1 MAKKTG
7 LSRREK
13 LAISKQK
20 KLARRLTTTY
30 NRALKLA
37 ETMRL
42 EGYGLSKR
50 AENALDAEKIQK
62 KLLEYTE
69 GTRKLT
75 EKDVKMYEKFTKR
88 STYTKGYYGKGA
100 TFMIP
105 AETFGAKG
113 IRPSS
118 VVPASSATWVKGKVT
133 KAKNEAKRKEKES
146 ERFDDLLEHIVST
159 IDETQEVKGGDWHTD
174 SDVYKIK
181 DYIDTKRATGE
192 YYSDKTVQNIDQL
205 LHNLR
210 YVDSTDDQRM
220 ETMTSIMLELSPS
233 GKVENTEIGNISTIG
248 TPYEDGDSDL
258 YG

>member
-7 LSRREK
+7 LNRREK

-50 AENALDAEKIQK
+50 AESALDAEKIQK
-62 KLLEYTE
+62 KLIAYTE

-88 STYTKGYYGKGA
+88 STYTKGYYGNGA

-113 IRPSS
+113 ITPSS
-118 VVPASSATWVKGKVT
+118 VVPASRATWIKGKVT
-133 KAKNEAKRKEKES
+133 KARNEAKRNEKDN
-146 ERFDDLLEHIVST
+146 ERFDGLFEHISSSIKESRTKKPGEWVDDNDLS
-159 IDETQEVKGGDWHTD
+159 E
-174 SDVYKIK
+174 IK
-181 DYIDTKRATGE
+181 DYIDEKRRTGE
-192 YYSDKTVQNIDQL
+192 YYSDKTINNIDQL
-205 LHNLR
+205 LHNIMW
-210 YVDSTDDQRM
+210 VDSKDADLM
-220 ETMTSIMLELSPS
+220 EDLGRIKLELSTT
-233 GKVENTEIGNISTIG
+233 GIVENVGLGRVSTLG
-248 TPYEDGDSDL
+248 TPYENDDSDL